1 MAVLGKIRSKG
12 VWLIAI
18 IGLGLFSFIA
28 EELFRSCESTRNDQ
42 RQQIGEVLGEKINV
56 QDFQKLIDEYQE
68 VMKMQSGQDNLT
80 EDQLNQVK
88 DMVWNTYVQTK
99 IVENE
104 AAKLGLTV
112 TDEEMQNVLSEGT
125 NPMLAQTPFLNQ
137 QTGRFDV
144 NQLKKFLAEYKQQQV
159 ANPQL
164 ATQYQSIYKYWTFIE
179 KTLRQQLL
187 AQKYQGLF
195 AHCFLSN
202 PVEAKA
208 AFQAETEESAVELAA
223 FPYSSVDDA
232 AVKVE
237 DADLKAKYNEMKPRF
252 RQYVETRDI
261 KYVDVVVEASAAD
274 RNALVKEFNGYKE
287 SLATATDVAEV
298 ARKSTSLV
306 PCLGIPVK
314 KNAFPSD
321 IAAMLDSVSV
331 GEVSKVFETQRD
343 NTLNVLKLVSKQSL
357 PDSVEYRQIQVF
369 AETPEEAH
377 KKADSIYTALKG
389 GADFEVIAKNYNQ
402 TGAKVW
408 MTTAQYQN
416 APSMDMDTKNYINS
430 LNTMAAGELKNIVLD
445 QGNIILEVT
454 SKKAFVDKYV
464 AAVVKKSIEFSKDT
478 YRSAYN
484 NFSSFVSANQTGDD
498 VAKNA
503 QKAGYTV
510 QERKDVTTAAHN
522 LANIRATRD
531 ALKWV
536 FEAKEG
542 QVSPMYE
549 CGENNHL
556 LVVVLDKINP
566 VGYRDIT
573 DPQVREIVKA
583 EVLKEKKA
591 EVLLAKAKDVKDVK
605 NAKGAKTASVQQ
617 ITFSSPV
624 FVAATGASE
633 PALAGAVA
641 ATAKGKVSAQP
652 VVGEAGVYV
661 FQVTDKKNREG
672 KFDAKAQE
680 ARLRQ
685 RAMQYAGNFMNELY
699 VNANIVDNRYLFF

>member
-164 ATQYQSIYKYWTFIE
+164 AQQYQSIYKYWTFIE

-287 SLATATDVAEV
+287 SLATATDAAEV

-343 NTLNVLKLVSKQSL
+343 NTFNVLKLVSKQSL

-389 GADFEVIAKNYNQ
+389 GADFEVIAKNYSQ

-464 AAVVKKSIEFSKDT
+464 AAVVKKYIEFSKDT

-605 NAKGAKTASVQQ
+605 NAKGAKAASVQQ